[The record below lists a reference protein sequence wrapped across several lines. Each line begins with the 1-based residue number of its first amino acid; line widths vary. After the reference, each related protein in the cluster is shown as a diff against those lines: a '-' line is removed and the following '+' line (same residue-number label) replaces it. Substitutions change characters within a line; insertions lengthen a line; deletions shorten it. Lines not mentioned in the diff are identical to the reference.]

1 MGPPSRKK
9 NLSLILLLSNLFIAF
24 LGIGL
29 VVPIMPSYM
38 RALNLSGEI
47 MGYLVAAF
55 AFAQLV
61 VSPIAGVWVDKYGRK
76 KLIVSGLFV
85 FAFSELLFGLG
96 NHVSVLFLSRI
107 LGGIGAAFITP
118 AVTAFVADITSLE
131 ERPKALGYVSAAISA
146 GFIIGPGVGGFIA
159 DLGVRAPF
167 FFAAGIALVA
177 AIFSLILLKEPLS
190 KEQLTEMGS
199 NKVRISFIGELKKSF
214 HPLYFIPLIIVFVLA
229 FGLAA
234 YETMF
239 GLFVDEKFGFTPKD
253 ISILITVGAIFGVVA
268 QVVIFGKLVE
278 KIGEKRLIQ
287 ITLLVAA
294 IFISLS
300 VFISGYWIVMIVTF
314 IVFLACDLLRPA
326 LTTMLSKLA
335 GDEQGFVAGMN
346 STYTSLG
353 NIIGPALAGILF
365 DLNINLPY
373 IFASIVLM
381 AGFILT
387 IVWRG
392 QQKVEA

>member
-1 MGPPSRKK
+1 MRLPSKKK

-61 VSPIAGVWVDKYGRK
+61 VSPIAGVWVDKFGRK
-76 KLIVSGLFV
+76 KLIVSGLFI

-190 KEQLTEMGS
+190 KEQLAENGNT
-199 NKVRISFIGELKKSF
+199 KVRISFTGELKKSF

-253 ISILITVGAIFGVVA
+253 ISILITVGAIFGVIA

-300 VFISGYWIVMIVTF
+300 VFISGYWVVMIVTF

-326 LTTMLSKLA
+326 LTTLLSKLA

-381 AGFILT
+381 AGFIMTT
-387 IVWRG
+387 IWRG